1 MRIMGEDPLDLQFI
15 DSLDGIETIGRYKI
29 IRKLGR
35 GGAGVVFLC
44 RDPFIKRNVA
54 IKISQTITDKARE
67 RFLVEAQ
74 SSGQFNHPNIVSVYD
89 VGVQSDFC
97 YMTMEYIEGDTLE
110 KFCRKKNRLSLH
122 RVVEIALNV
131 CNALD
136 YSHKRGIIHRDIK
149 PANIMLDKDGI
160 VKITDFGI
168 AQMTE
173 HTAVSGFVGTPSYM
187 SPEQLKDEIV
197 GSQSDIFSLGC
208 VIYELLASKKVFPG
222 DNNFSIM
229 YKITS
234 TEPEPISKIR
244 PDLPPIMEDI
254 INKAIAKDTA
264 KRYQSCTELAYDLRI
279 VLRGLTGSVTDE
291 KIKDVVDFVH
301 HLKFFQGFSEDHVR
315 EVVSLSHIIKV
326 DKGKAIV
333 SEKEIDDTFYIIMS
347 GQAKV
352 RKDDRDIASLGT
364 GDCLGE
370 MSLIGGQSRIADVIA
385 DTDCILLKIS
395 SSVLDNASDSVKH
408 IFYKSFAITL
418 VRRLSGSSRKQ

>member
-1 MRIMGEDPLDLQFI
+1 
-15 DSLDGIETIGRYKI
+15 
-29 IRKLGR
+29 
-35 GGAGVVFLC
+35 
-44 RDPFIKRNVA
+44 
-54 IKISQTITDKARE
+54 
-67 RFLVEAQ
+67 
-74 SSGQFNHPNIVSVYD
+74 
-89 VGVQSDFC
+89 
-97 YMTMEYIEGDTLE
+97 
-110 KFCRKKNRLSLH
+110 
-122 RVVEIALNV
+122 
-131 CNALD
+131 
-136 YSHKRGIIHRDIK
+136 
-149 PANIMLDKDGI
+149 
-160 VKITDFGI
+160 
-168 AQMTE
+168 
-173 HTAVSGFVGTPSYM
+173 VSGFAGTPSYM

-208 VIYELLASKKVFPG
+208 VIYELLASKKAFPG

-254 INKAIAKDTA
+254 INKAIAKDPA

-279 VLRGLTGSVTDE
+279 VLRGLTESVTDE

-315 EVVSLSHIIKV
+315 EVVSLSHLIKV

-333 SEKEIDDTFYIIMS
+333 SEKEINDTFYIIMS

-370 MSLIGGQSRIADVIA
+370 MSLIGGQSRVADVIA

-408 IFYKSFAITL
+408 LFYKSFAITL